1 MKKILVMCGTGIAT
15 STVVANRVQD
25 YLNEKGLGSNVS
37 ISHSSISDKMNS
49 LDDYDIILTT
59 TVVPDAIKD
68 KVISAV
74 PILTGIN
81 DAEIYEEVA
90 KKIQE

>member
-15 STVVANRVQD
+15 STVVANKVQD
-25 YLNEKGLGSNVS
+25 YLEEKGLGSNVS
-37 ISHSSISDKMNS
+37 ISHASIGDKMGS

-59 TVVPDAIKD
+59 TTVPDEIKD
-68 KVISAV
+68 KVIFAV

-81 DAEIYEEVA
+81 DEEIYEEVA
-90 KKIQE
+90 KKVQE